1 MVLEY
6 DNKVRWPDDIP
17 VSVCTLNITNE
28 QSRAHCAAALMY
40 AMRMPTLKT
49 SLRRCRSCYRMD
61 GGRAV
66 WDDNTYSGFRR
77 FEIARIE
84 QVALQLTAAHI
95 GAIFAQADEFCKL
108 NSNSV
113 QSENEESGQT

>member
-1 MVLEY
+1 MADIV
-6 DNKVRWPDDIP
+6 KGRWPKDIP
-17 VSVCTLNITNE
+17 VSVCTLGITRE

-49 SLRRCRSCYRMD
+49 SLRRCNRGYCMD
-61 GGRAV
+61 GGRQV
-66 WDDNTYSGFRR
+66 HVDDTYHGFRL

-84 QVALQLTAAHI
+84 QVALQLTEAHI
-95 GAIFAQADEFCKL
+95 DAIFAQADEFCKL

-113 QSENEESGQT
+113 QNENEDSSQT